1 MGLGGSLASDTAD
14 NILAA
19 FTLLRGAT
27 GIIEPPAMRVYV
39 LWRHQHEE
47 FEILGVLTT
56 PEKFQ
61 QFVAKKFPRAVVG
74 PSCRGNGEWYM
85 STPQWEFV
93 ASPMEVDH
101 ASK

>member
-1 MGLGGSLASDTAD
+1 
-14 NILAA
+14 
-19 FTLLRGAT
+19 
-27 GIIEPPAMRVYV
+27 MRVYV

-61 QFVAKKFPRAVVG
+61 AIVEKKFPRAVVG
-74 PSCRGNGEWYM
+74 TPWRRGNGEWYL

-93 ASPMEVDH
+93 ASPMNVDQ
-101 ASK
+101 SPDSLR